1 MSAYIEFE
9 EFKKLT
15 GKTDD
20 YKAIFTSNLA
30 KASAVLDN
38 VTNHFYCF
46 NDIKSDPIA
55 FRVHQFKL
63 ALCAQII
70 YFDEV
75 GGDTYE
81 SINNTPQSF
90 SAGRTS
96 ITNGIRSSFSK
107 ESEVSRNKS
116 LIAEDVYIYL
126 EGTGLLYRG
135 VQLC

>member
-9 EFKKLT
+9 EFKELT

-20 YKAIFTSNLA
+20 YKTIFASNLA

-38 VTNHFYCF
+38 VTNHFYRF
-46 NDIKSDPIA
+46 NDLKSDPIA

-81 SINNTPQSF
+81 SINNVPQSF

-96 ITNGIRSSFSK
+96 ITNGSRSSSLK
-107 ESEVSRNKS
+107 GSGASGNK
-116 LIAEDVYIYL
+116 LLVAEDVYIYL
-126 EGTGLLYRG
+126 ESTGLLYRG